1 MRYMNFGLGFAVIAA
16 VLASCAPAFTPVVYD
31 QKKDVESLGDVQ
43 GQEVWEVVGIGD
55 YAWYGYAFKV
65 PSLKKLSSTSLSST
79 KLRDFG
85 YAKLDLSVE
94 KKEKETLLWVDL
106 SRNVTDPKNFS
117 EIVWGYSCRVVLP
130 QGEVTDEM
138 VGNFTDRTSATNTT
152 LSLEAAYDN
161 LQGWKKGACMI
172 RRVQPVVIEP
182 AVAPKP
188 ETPTPEV
195 PPTEEPAKP

>member
-1 MRYMNFGLGFAVIAA
+1 MRYMKFGLGFAVIAA

-31 QKKDVESLGDVQ
+31 QKKDVDSLGDVK

-65 PSLKKLSSTSLSST
+65 PSMKLLTSGNIMSM
-79 KLRDFG
+79 KLRDLG
-85 YAKLDLSVE
+85 YTRLGLSVE
-94 KKEKETLLWVDL
+94 KDDKETVMWVDL
-106 SRNVTDPKNFS
+106 KRNVVDPQNFS
-117 EIVWGYSCRVVLP
+117 EVLWGYSCRVVLP
-130 QGEVTDEM
+130 KDGYSEEM
-138 VGNFTDRTSATNTT
+138 VGSFTDRTSATNTT
-152 LSLEAAYDN
+152 LSLEAAADN
-161 LQGWKKGACMI
+161 FKGWKKGACMI

-182 AVAPKP
+182 PVAPKP